1 MSHLFR
7 ITTTL
12 ALGVFSLVCG
22 TALAH
27 HAEELELYPD
37 DAGATCDNNAL
48 QIRVTVQ
55 NVSHQGIMKLELYN
69 SEKGFL
75 MKKGRLRSYRV
86 PAEDAPQKI
95 CINVAE
101 PGTYAVTGYHDK
113 DGNRKLKQKWNFTP
127 KEPYG
132 VSNNPRK
139 KKRPKFDEAAF
150 EVGMSGQD
158 IELILVDLQAD

>member
-7 ITTTL
+7 NTTIL
-12 ALGVFSLVCG
+12 ALGTLSLFCS
-22 TALAH
+22 AASAD
-27 HAEELELYPD
+27 HAEELELYSD
-37 DAGATCDNNAL
+37 DAGATCDTNAL

-55 NVSHQGIMKLELYN
+55 NVSHEGIMKLELYN
-69 SEKGFL
+69 SEDGFL
-75 MKKGRLRSYRV
+75 TKKARLKSYRV

-95 CINVAE
+95 CINVPE
-101 PGTYAVTGYHDK
+101 PGPYAVTGYHDQ

-132 VSNNPRK
+132 VSNNPRQ
-139 KKRPKFDEAAF
+139 KKRPKFEDAVF
-150 EVGMSGQD
+150 DVGMTGAD